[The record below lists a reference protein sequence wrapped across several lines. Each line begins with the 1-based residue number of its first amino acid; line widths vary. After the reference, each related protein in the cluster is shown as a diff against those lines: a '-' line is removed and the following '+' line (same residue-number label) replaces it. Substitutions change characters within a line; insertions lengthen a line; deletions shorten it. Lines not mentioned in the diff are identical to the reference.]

1 MLRITYGI
9 IHALIGLAFLFI
21 AASVII
27 LNSGAGQAL
36 MAYIMT
42 ALLALAVSAGFF
54 FKNRLLAAL
63 PALPLF
69 LISLTV
75 AVLCFIGSTLW
86 RNYNIRYSTV
96 MIVLGMFGCA
106 LELSAF
112 FLAFKLLKEETE
124 LES

>member
-1 MLRITYGI
+1 MLRIVYGI
-9 IHALIGLAFLFI
+9 IHALMGLAFLFI

-27 LNSGAGQAL
+27 MHSGTVQAL
-36 MAYIMT
+36 TAYLMT

-69 LISLTV
+69 LLSLTV
-75 AVLCFIGSTLW
+75 AVLCFIGSALW
-86 RNYNIRYSTV
+86 RDYNVRFSAV
-96 MIVLGMFGCA
+96 MIILGTLGCA

-112 FLAFKLLKEETE
+112 FLAFKLIKEGG
-124 LES
+124 S

>member
-1 MLRITYGI
+1 MLRIIYGI
-9 IHALIGLAFLFI
+9 VHALIGFVVLFI

-27 LNSGAGQAL
+27 MHSGTVQTL
-36 MAYIMT
+36 TAYLMT

-75 AVLCFIGSTLW
+75 AVLCFVGSALW
-86 RNYNIRYSTV
+86 KNHAIRYSAV
-96 MIVLGMFGCA
+96 MIVLGALGCA

-112 FLAFKLLKEETE
+112 FLAFKLINED
-124 LES
+124 LE

>member
-9 IHALIGLAFLFI
+9 IHALAGLAFLFV

-27 LNSGAGQAL
+27 MQSGTGQAL
-36 MAYIMT
+36 MAYVMT
-42 ALLALAVSAGFF
+42 ALLSLAVSAGFF
-54 FKNRLLAAL
+54 LKNRLLAAL

-75 AVLCFIGSTLW
+75 AVLCFIGSALW
-86 RNYNIRYSTV
+86 RDYNVRFSAV
-96 MIVLGMFGCA
+96 MIVLGFLGCA

-112 FLAFKLLKEETE
+112 FLAFKNFNEGPEQQ
-124 LES
+124 S

>member
-9 IHALIGLAFLFI
+9 LHALMGLAFLFI

-27 LNSGAGQAL
+27 MHSGTGQAL
-36 MAYIMT
+36 MAYVMT

-75 AVLCFIGSTLW
+75 AVLCFIGSALW
-86 RNYNIRYSTV
+86 RDYNIRFSAA
-96 MIVLGMFGCA
+96 MIVLGTTGCA

-112 FLAFKLLKEETE
+112 FFALKIIKEGPE
-124 LES
+124 